1 MANSFEEDN
10 DAPMDTIEDNDIEM
24 SASDPVVNEAPNSK
38 ENNNANDEDNN
49 SQNSDDSTPKSTQSP
64 QSLSSPSNDND
75 TTQQHESSLLT
86 QMNEWITTMP
96 PKMEQCSKAQFYAVL
111 LLRIEVENINATH
124 KIDYLLLFN
133 FIQNTPPFKA
143 FPFLTFGENVSKL
156 AKDDI
161 LKLFTEKTDF
171 DAPKLSQ
178 IFDAISTNDTT
189 ETIHKFQQN
198 ASQIDLPQTAA
209 KFQKCASELSTPNI
223 DTEGDDDE
231 DMEEEETKEHVQDEE
246 RMQFKVGNKID
257 CRDQWGVW
265 CVSEI
270 KRHKKATELLID
282 LEREDIQGLEGI
294 YVHYEGWDKKYDEWI
309 FVDADGDIF
318 CNCSDKC
325 ENKELNQHLIAREK
339 TQTVYAKRR
348 TKPKPPKIEPIQY
361 KIESFEELVQYI
373 DSNYEAPR
381 GRNRTGMGAERYAMA
396 TVNGPGGNLQKFKV
410 WDKQKQYDRF
420 HHSHYDWWMFPNDRH
435 SWGQGKRYALFQK
448 DIDELLEVDGYPQ
461 NYKMGTRLVLRS
473 WGWDMDRMAFI
484 EDGTR
489 DQRWTGYN
497 VRLLKML
504 YSTIILKQWDVYK
517 SVYEFCIGLL
527 KKGHQFRS
535 EPMMYEYLGLEKPKY
550 VSRYR
555 W

>member
-270 KRHKKATELLID
+270 KRHKKATELLVD
-282 LEREDIQGLEGI
+282 LEREDLQGLEGI
-294 YVHYEGWDKKYDEWI
+294 YVHYDGWVKQYDGDIFCNYDEWI
-309 FVDADGDIF
+309 FIDTDGDIF

-348 TKPKPPKIEPIQY
+348 TKPSHVVKEGNIIRNPIIPLTVPCNTATEEENKEMDNTKDDCTEQHKEEKQHVNRVIRLLRKSNIEPISDDFLVRALR
-361 KIESFEELVQYI
+361 IFE
-373 DSNYEAPR
+373 SNYGYEYNLQVLQDIVDTLRCLNTTQCTPDDEHVNIGPVSLSITNPHA
-381 GRNRTGMGAERYAMA
+381 MGDKLQIYNQEMEKWRLA
-396 TVNGPGGNLQKFKV
+396 TV
-410 WDKQKQYDRF
+410 
-420 HHSHYDWWMFPNDRH
+420 
-435 SWGQGKRYALFQK
+435 
-448 DIDELLEVDGYPQ
+448 
-461 NYKMGTRLVLRS
+461 
-473 WGWDMDRMAFI
+473 
-484 EDGTR
+484 
-489 DQRWTGYN
+489 RWTDN
-497 VRLLKML
+497 N
-504 YSTIILKQWDVYK
+504 
-517 SVYEFCIGLL
+517 F
-527 KKGHQFRS
+527 
-535 EPMMYEYLGLEKPKY
+535 
-550 VSRYR
+550 
-555 W
+555 